1 MANVLVVD
9 DDVDINESL
18 QASLMAAGH
27 HAVGVTKG
35 VDALA
40 EVARACPDLVLLD
53 QMLPDIDGV
62 EVCRRLRSAP
72 ETKRLPIIFLT
83 ARSGEKSRVDGLALG
98 ADDYVVKPF
107 STRELLLRI
116 GAVLRRAAP
125 VEVRLPHEWVLLR
138 DQFRIRNGFAEL
150 HFQRGEWRDCL
161 ELSRSILE
169 TCGEALTPPER
180 SHIYE
185 RLERCS
191 QNLGDQEGERAW
203 RARAHTVA

>member
-1 MANVLVVD
+1 MANVLLVD
-9 DDVDINESL
+9 DDEDINASL
-18 QASLMAAGH
+18 QAALDAAGH
-27 HAVGVTKG
+27 HAIGVTNG

-53 QMLPDIDGV
+53 QMLPDIDGI
-62 EVCRRLRSAP
+62 EICRRLRAAP

-125 VEVRLPHEWVLLR
+125 VEAHLTPAWLMLR
-138 DQFRIRNGFAEL
+138 DQVRVRNGFAEL
-150 HFQRGEWRDCL
+150 HFQRKEWRECL
-161 ELSRSILE
+161 ELSHSILE
-169 TCGEALTPPER
+169 SCGEVLTAAER
-180 SHIYE
+180 TQIYE

-191 QNLGDQEGERAW
+191 QHAGDREGERVW
-203 RARAHTVA
+203 RERARTVA